1 MTGLR
6 HAALIAAMTGFLTAQ
21 AHAGEG
27 GFSKNDLNTLFE
39 GLDKPMQLMALSQ
52 QEMEKTEGAV
62 YRWAIYY
69 AYIYAPQLGAA
80 AMMAYAY
87 NSAPRIGSTINYI

>member
-62 YRWAIYY
+62 WWVLYY
-69 AYIYAPQLGAA
+69 APAA
-80 AMMAYAY
+80 TNVAWNMYQSSAYMPLL
-87 NSAPRIGSTINYI
+87 SLWFGK